1 MPSRRSTPRSGR
13 EARRTNEEIT
23 AQTRRALLRAGR
35 RLFAKRGYD
44 EVSNDAIGEAAG
56 LTRGALHYQ
65 FGDKRGLFIAVLDE
79 LMEELTTRVATGT
92 MDGLPEGPEELE
104 RGALLLL
111 DAYGLPEVQRLLLQ
125 DAPHVLGL
133 GEWKDLHER
142 SGLTALLDHA
152 LSHWTEEGL
161 LEESRVEATRRLL
174 LGAIMHAGIVIG
186 SSPDPRASLTAFRE
200 PLRGMIRGFATA
212 PAPKAKATARSRSK

>member
-212 PAPKAKATARSRSK
+212 PAPKAKASARSRSK

>member
-92 MDGLPEGPEELE
+92 MNGLPEGPEELE

-212 PAPKAKATARSRSK
+212 PAPKAKASARSRSK